1 MVPLHDDNPT
11 RITPWVTYGLIASNV
26 VVFLYQVMLSPA
38 QLQVF
43 FEVFAVIPAQ
53 LTASFQTGDLVQ
65 LGRESLTLISSQF
78 LHGGFLHLGGNMLFL
93 WVFGNNIE
101 EQLGR
106 VGYLFFYLTCGA
118 LAALAQWAV
127 AMQSGVPVVGASGAI
142 AGVLGAYILRFPKAR
157 ILTLV
162 PLGFFLTTFRIP
174 ALFFLGFWF
183 FQQFLYGFASLQTT
197 TNVDMGG
204 VAYWA
209 HAGGFLVGLAL
220 GPPLGLMSSK
230 TRRY

>member
-1 MVPLHDDNPT
+1 MVPLHDNNPT
-11 RITPWVTYGLIASNV
+11 RITPWVTYSLIVINIL
-26 VVFLYQVMLSPA
+26 VFLYEVMLSPP
-38 QLQVF
+38 QLELLFQT
-43 FEVFAVIPAQ
+43 FAVVPEQ
-53 LTASFQTGDLVQ
+53 LTASFQNGSLTQIG
-65 LGRESLTLISSQF
+65 GESFTLISSQF

-106 VGYLFFYLTCGA
+106 VSYIFFYLMCGA

-127 AMQSGVPVVGASGAI
+127 AMQSSIPSLGASGAI
-142 AGVLGAYILRFPKAR
+142 AGILGAYILRFPKAR

-162 PLGFFLTTFRIP
+162 PLGIFLTTFRIP

-183 FQQFLYGFASLQTT
+183 FQQFLYGFASLQMT
-197 TNVDMGG
+197 TNIDTGG

-220 GPPLGLMSSK
+220 GPPLGLFSSK
-230 TRRY
+230 NR